1 VRTPGTESEAAGE
14 EAARVGAVRTEQ
26 ARADEGRDPDG
37 GGDHR
42 GGAHVTTRS
51 SAAVAGG
58 AGRSSTRINGV
69 TEGVGG
75 ELNAPD
81 TIGHGLVGVGQPV
94 LT

>member
-1 VRTPGTESEAAGE
+1 VRTPGTESEAAR
-14 EAARVGAVRTEQ
+14 EAAARGGAVRTEQ

-42 GGAHVTTRS
+42 HRAHVTTARS

-58 AGRSSTRINGV
+58 GRSSARINGV
-69 TEGVGG
+69 TEVVGG
-75 ELNAPD
+75 ELTAPD
-81 TIGHGLVGVGQPV
+81 AIVHGLVGVGQPV